1 MGFLPGIVMCTVI
14 CWAVLMLLMLPVYF
28 FRKRRNPR
36 DERNTIKSLV
46 ITALL
51 ASILFIATISAGLI
65 KMYLDQVT

>member
-1 MGFLPGIVMCTVI
+1 MGFIPGIIMCTFI
-14 CWAVLMLLMLPVYF
+14 CWIVLILLMLPVYF
-28 FRKRRNPR
+28 FRKWRNPE

-51 ASILFIATISAGLI
+51 ASVLFMATISAGLL

>member
-14 CWAVLMLLMLPVYF
+14 CWVVLMLLMLPVYF
-28 FRKRRNPR
+28 FRKRRNPQ

-51 ASILFIATISAGLI
+51 ASALFIATISAGLI